1 MDEWIQSENWYT
13 YELTGGNANIPVTIS
28 VNHWYNKATMQARI
42 HIVLEMTN
50 ETGETIMLSSNNSY
64 TLTISIDNDVKT
76 FTENFLDIEFV
87 NNGLKDLSPS
97 EKWYVDYDAD
107 GTKSIIINCTLV
119 TDFETFGSYS
129 INNITIE
136 LDPIKKTIVDV
147 QSAFSDEDMLAL
159 YNGTAAIKTKLLVK
173 DEYDFDTEIVL
184 TEEDAIKSWNL
195 IDERYVPDNGFLGQ
209 FVAKTL
215 EGELHNISDTFNI
228 ENREVVLMIGIVRL
242 GSRFSYLT
250 TEDGTKYITTEDGR
264 YIIASELDEDETTW
278 YQLGTYIVLT
288 PEDDE
293 VADNTKFEA
302 MDFAVKFNEEFNA
315 NYTDS
320 NWSISFKDTVE
331 NNGSFTALQLAKYT
345 CAQVGIE
352 FANESF
358 TNSEFEID
366 SNQFNTDNTCRD
378 VMKAISQLAFGWVR
392 IGWDDKCYIDEL
404 ETMSEATV
412 LTTDTDVIDY
422 NEINNDHYYSLTTQK
437 NNYGPINQVTV
448 GMSSVVGNE
457 GIIVDQNSIDTLG
470 VNEIMLADN
479 PITYTKELR
488 DRAAENGYRLLGLT
502 YAPFETET
510 PGHPWLNGNELIK
523 IVDMEGNVRHSYPFN
538 RTIKY
543 TGHIKTDIIAPAET
557 KKEGATAYRR
567 TLYKTIRDVSIVVD
581 RQEGLIQ
588 MANSNAQAS
597 LDGLEKLER
606 RVDLEITDTYSKTQI
621 QEIISGTA
629 EDGTVVSSVKSTSGT
644 FDMDGL
650 TIEQSEKPN
659 TKTNVNGDGLII
671 YNRTGISTGDKLLD
685 VNSNGVDAKNVKIE
699 RYLNIGKHSRIED
712 YTHTDYTEGTGVFW
726 IGG

>member
-1 MDEWIQSENWYT
+1 MDEWIS
-13 YELTGGNANIPVTIS
+13 GGNTRTIMIGSNEQTPITIS
-28 VNHWYNKATMQARI
+28 IGHNYNKALMQAKI
-42 HIVLEMTN
+42 GVVVYVKNHSEQPIPTN
-50 ETGETIMLSSNNSY
+50 AEAYTVKVSVDGVEQTETDNLPEADFQPGAYWELSA
-64 TLTISIDNDVKT
+64 LTG
-76 FTENFLDIEFV
+76 FT
-87 NNGLKDLSPS
+87 
-97 EKWYVDYDAD
+97 VDYNED
-107 GTKSIIINCTLV
+107 GTRSVDIDVDLIIDSDI
-119 TDFETFGSYS
+119 FGSPTATS
-129 INNITIE
+129 VHLE
-136 LDPIKKTIVDV
+136 LTPIKKTIVDV

-173 DEYDFDTEIVL
+173 DKYDFDTEIIL

-264 YIIASELDEDETTW
+264 YIVASELDEDETTW

-302 MDFAVKFNEEFNA
+302 MDLAVKFNEEFNV
-315 NYTDS
+315 NYTDA
-320 NWSISFKDTVE
+320 NWSVSFKDTIE
-331 NNGSFTALQLAKYT
+331 NNGSFTALQLAQYT
-345 CAQVGIE
+345 CAQVGVD

-366 SNQFNTDNTCRD
+366 SNQFNADNTCRD

-392 IGWDDKCYIDEL
+392 MGWDDKCYIDEL
-404 ETMSEATV
+404 ETMNEATA
-412 LTTDTDVIDY
+412 LTTDTDAIDY

-457 GIIVDQNSIDTLG
+457 GIIVDQDSIDTLG

-488 DRAAENGYRLLGLT
+488 DRAVENGYRLLGLT

-523 IVDMEGNVRHSYPFN
+523 IVDMEGNVRYSYPFN

-557 KKEGATAYRR
+557 KREGATAYRR
-567 TLYKTIRDVSIVVD
+567 TLYKTIRDVSIVVNQ
-581 RQEGLIQ
+581 QEGLIE
-588 MANSNAQAS
+588 MANSNAKAS
-597 LDGLEKLER
+597 LDGLEKLEK
-606 RVDLEITDTYSKTQI
+606 RVDVEITDTYSKTQI

-629 EDGTVVSSVKSTSGT
+629 EDGTVVSSVKSASGT

-671 YNRTGISTGDKLLD
+671 YNRTGTSTGDKLLD

-699 RYLNIGKHSRIED
+699 KYLNIGKHSRLED
-712 YTHTDYTEGTGVFW
+712 FINTDGTEGTGVFW